1 MLIEKTRQEGKTFRG
16 ESLVYG
22 AIDGDRSIGG

>member
-1 MLIEKTRQEGKTFRG
+1 MLIERTDRREKTFRG

-22 AIDGDRSIGG
+22 AIDSDRFIGG